1 MAGGFT
7 IEENKIYEFKE
18 YINNKFLKVLKSIDK
33 NDILFFDS
41 KISASALNEDFY
53 SEVNTLSPFGSGNPE
68 PRFVIENLELLKSS
82 IVGEKHIKSI
92 FVASDG
98 SVVKSVTFNAVKSNL
113 ESYLLSKKRK
123 KINIV
128 GKITLN
134 EWKGEKNVEFI
145 IDDISVN
152 KNIKKKVPSSIG

>member
-18 YINNKFLKVLKSIDK
+18 YINNKFSKVLKSIDK
-33 NDILFFDS
+33 NDILSYDS

-82 IVGEKHIKSI
+82 IVGERHIKSI
-92 FVASDG
+92 FVAPDG
-98 SVVKSVTFNAVKSNL
+98 SVVKA
-113 ESYLLSKKRK
+113 
-123 KINIV
+123 
-128 GKITLN
+128 
-134 EWKGEKNVEFI
+134 
-145 IDDISVN
+145 
-152 KNIKKKVPSSIG
+152 

>member
-18 YINNKFLKVLKSIDK
+18 FINNKFLKVLKSIGK
-33 NDILFFDS
+33 NDILSFDS

-53 SEVNTLSPFGSGNPE
+53 SEINTLSPFGSGNPE

-82 IVGEKHIKSI
+82 IVGERHIKSI

-128 GKITLN
+128 GKISLN

-152 KNIKKKVPSSIG
+152 KTINNSVPSSNG